1 MCFLFLLS
9 MSFYSFH
16 WFVHVSPRMVR
27 LKLKNIKLFK
37 DDMKRVRIEVSIWR
51 VLNII
56 RLKAPQPFSHHQPF
70 LYQNCVIFDLLRK
83 FCFVGVEYWSSIFR
97 NIRTLIF
104 QLWVRHPR
112 KVFFKQMLQYS
123 FSKARFVFIIR
134 YKTNYWYARLYIGI
148 YSFGENVY

>member
-37 DDMKRVRIEVSIWR
+37 DYMKRVTIEVSIWR

-83 FCFVGVEYWSSIFR
+83 FCLVGVCIQR
-97 NIRTLIF
+97 RIL
-104 QLWVRHPR
+104 
-112 KVFFKQMLQYS
+112 KQYLS
-123 FSKARFVFIIR
+123 EHTHVNLPTVSKAREKSFLQTNASVFFF
-134 YKTNYWYARLYIGI
+134 KS
-148 YSFGENVY
+148 SFCVYYTIQN